1 MDLNQDFPI
10 KSETLNLR
18 VLFSLLKGFMRER
31 GGLNIRQGRKNI
43 FYLHKVKIIKVKLKL
58 YLL

>member
-18 VLFSLLKGFMRER
+18 VLFSK
-31 GGLNIRQGRKNI
+31 RKKKVNLSPGSRLR
-43 FYLHKVKIIKVKLKL
+43 YLSLVGP
-58 YLL
+58 

>member
-18 VLFSLLKGFMRER
+18 VLFSKNRFISLLA
-31 GGLNIRQGRKNI
+31 LPNIASPNAW
-43 FYLHKVKIIKVKLKL
+43 KLQS
-58 YLL
+58 